1 MQMYEMYGNFEGF
14 FLGKKCISVVFVGNM
29 MTPCCWVIKFL
40 SSYMRGSFCKGIFS
54 LGSVDPKFLK

>member
-14 FLGKKCISVVFVGNM
+14 FLGKKCISVWVVVGNM

-40 SSYMRGSFCKGIFS
+40 SSYQR
-54 LGSVDPKFLK
+54 KFR